1 MNGWVAKPIEARA
14 LYEAIDRTLSGVED
28 EAEAAA

>member
-1 MNGWVAKPIEARA
+1 MNDWVAKPIEARA
-14 LYEAIDRTLSGVED
+14 LYEAIDRTLSRIED